1 MFFLEESFLFLV
13 HRRKAHCFRLYN
25 FISLKSNN
33 KAPKSSPGVPGWI
46 VLFSSNL
53 LSFQI
58 RHRAI
63 GILVR
68 VLLPDSECRL
78 AQESRQ
84 GEGNDEKGVKRGR
97 NDPGVVA
104 GSMIRWECNRKV
116 LH

>member
-1 MFFLEESFLFLV
+1 MFLLGENFLFLV
-13 HRRKAHCFRLYN
+13 PRRNAHCFRLYN

-33 KAPKSSPGVPGWI
+33 KGLKSSHGVPAWI

-58 RHRAI
+58 RHSAK
-63 GILVR
+63 GKLVR
-68 VLLPDSECRL
+68 VFPDSECHL

-116 LH
+116 LY